1 MTWQIH
7 ELPVKMGSQSCSN
20 LLLGGCFECS
30 QSSTDG
36 GNQPIF
42 DEKMCIKGDNLSTA
56 RSKLSDC
63 ARIRGKD
70 GLIGR
75 SVVLRVQSSSNSPS
89 QYQLYCATIYEQNN
103 THPDFTSTI
112 AWFNKP
118 YAGFVAFRKESSTT
132 TYIIVNLTRTVDVK
146 EKGEENLKWE
156 IRKNSIDH
164 EELYDPGNKT
174 NTQDYNSLCSVHK
187 SHENCAEGDLW
198 KKHNRIKLKN
208 NLQINLNMFV
218 DNNLDLN
225 FDTSMM
231 YLVLLNTSKD
241 NVEQVV
247 ASALLSVL
255 QPISVKV
262 SFMGG
267 SVWTMNQRDDWSA
280 IQQWYEPS
288 SQNQHGSWVVTI
300 FKVPTIQIFGG
311 DQWSCEDRW
320 SDEIFLPEFEVMI
333 YG

>member
-1 MTWQIH
+1 MNLYVITLITVFELLIADNVGVAEIQQLQDQSSRQRFVIYFELVDDAVVMYSSFNLPDSYTVTWQIH

-174 NTQDYNSLCSVHK
+174 NRGATH
-187 SHENCAEGDLW
+187 
-198 KKHNRIKLKN
+198 
-208 NLQINLNMFV
+208 
-218 DNNLDLN
+218 
-225 FDTSMM
+225 
-231 YLVLLNTSKD
+231 
-241 NVEQVV
+241 
-247 ASALLSVL
+247 LSRGATAFFPHCWL
-255 QPISVKV
+255 
-262 SFMGG
+262 
-267 SVWTMNQRDDWSA
+267 
-280 IQQWYEPS
+280 
-288 SQNQHGSWVVTI
+288 
-300 FKVPTIQIFGG
+300 PT
-311 DQWSCEDRW
+311 
-320 SDEIFLPEFEVMI
+320 
-333 YG
+333 